1 LFSVF
6 LIEKAVALLLAP
18 LGMGL
23 LLGMLALAAASLRWR
38 KVGFVLGSVAVAWRS
53 GSACSDNLF

>member
-1 LFSVF
+1 MF

-23 LLGMLALAAASLRWR
+23 LLGAWVFSRSMALFMVDSL
-38 KVGFVLGSVAVAWRS
+38 VEY
-53 GSACSDNLF
+53 ACARGH